1 MSGEAISLVLD
12 HLRALH
18 SSVQALHEDNREM
31 KTRLNEVYTAVVS
44 LRRDQANDAE
54 IVHRM
59 QTIVD
64 HLSERVERIEHRL
77 DLREVYEA

>member
-1 MSGEAISLVLD
+1 MSDEPINLVLD

-18 SSVQALHEDNREM
+18 LSVLALHEDNREM
-31 KTRLNEVYTAVVS
+31 KTRLNEVYSAVVS

-59 QTIVD
+59 QIIVD
-64 HLSERVERIEHRL
+64 QLSERVERIEHRL